1 MFLGLGV
8 NVTEPIEVHSFIAVT
23 LGIVVYFLGAK
34 LTERF
39 QILREYSIPEPV
51 SGGLLAAFVTLGVVT
66 FTGREVVY
74 DLASRDSLLIYFF
87 TTIGLNAKLSD
98 LIKGGP
104 LLGIMLVLTIGYMF
118 VQNGIG
124 VLGAAL
130 FGLPSQAGLMMGTT
144 SLIGGHGTAIA
155 WGPVVEQ
162 QYAVAGAA
170 ELGIAAATIGLI
182 MASVLGGPIAS
193 YLIARDQLAPPP
205 EERTATKAASQY
217 DADDR
222 DARDPTGGPTNP
234 GLMRAILWT
243 HVAIIVG
250 YIASESLELAG
261 ANLPLFVPCLISGIV
276 IANLFPRVFPSIK
289 TPTGTASLQLLQDFS
304 LAVFLSMSLMS
315 MQLWTLAGSAGVLAV
330 TMTLQAVAAA
340 FFIVFVVYRVMG
352 RNYFAGVMS
361 AGFAGFALGATPTA
375 IANMTAVTQKYGPS
389 PLAFIVLPLVSA
401 FFVDIAN
408 AFIIQTFVSNLP

>member
-1 MFLGLGV
+1 M
-8 NVTEPIEVHSFIAVT
+8 TEAIEVHSFIAVT
-23 LGIVVYFLGAK
+23 LGIVVYILGAQ
-34 LTERF
+34 LTEWF
-39 QILREYSIPEPV
+39 PFLRKYSIPEPV
-51 SGGLLAAFVTLGVVT
+51 SGGLLAALVTLGVVS

-74 DLASRDSLLIYFF
+74 DLTSRDSLLIYFF

-104 LLGIMLVLTIGYMF
+104 LFGIMLVLTIAYMF

-124 VLGAAL
+124 FLGASL
-130 FGLPSQAGLMMGTT
+130 FGLPSQAGVMMGTT

-162 QYAVAGAA
+162 QYVVAGAA

-182 MASVLGGPIAS
+182 MASLLGGPIAS
-193 YLIARDQLAPPP
+193 YLIARDQLAPSADERAAAIAVDKNGAQA
-205 EERTATKAASQY
+205 EEPS
-217 DADDR
+217 
-222 DARDPTGGPTNP
+222 DPTGGPTNP

-243 HVAIIVG
+243 HVAIVIG
-250 YIASESLELAG
+250 FIADESLELAG

-276 IANLFPRVFPSIK
+276 IANLMPRVFPRIK
-289 TPTGTASLQLLQDFS
+289 TPTGSASLQLVQDFS

-340 FFIVFVVYRVMG
+340 IFIIFVVYRVMG

-361 AGFAGFALGATPTA
+361 AGLAGFALGATPTA

-408 AFIIQTFVSNLP
+408 AFIIQMFVSNMP

>member
-1 MFLGLGV
+1 M
-8 NVTEPIEVHSFIAVT
+8 TEAIEVHSFIAVT
-23 LGIVVYFLGAK
+23 LGIVVYFLGAQ
-34 LTERF
+34 LTEWF
-39 QILREYSIPEPV
+39 PFLRKYSIPEPV
-51 SGGLLAAFVTLGVVT
+51 SGGLLAALVTLGVVS

-74 DLASRDSLLIYFF
+74 DLTSRDSLLIYFF

-104 LLGIMLVLTIGYMF
+104 LFGIMLVLTIAYMF

-124 VLGAAL
+124 FLGASL
-130 FGLPSQAGLMMGTT
+130 FGLPSQAGVMMGTT

-162 QYAVAGAA
+162 QYVVAGAA

-182 MASVLGGPIAS
+182 MASLLGGPIAS
-193 YLIARDQLAPPP
+193 YLIARDQLAPSADERAAAIAVDKNGAQA
-205 EERTATKAASQY
+205 EEPS
-217 DADDR
+217 
-222 DARDPTGGPTNP
+222 DPTGGPTNP

-243 HVAIIVG
+243 HVAIVIG
-250 YIASESLELAG
+250 FIADESLELAG

-276 IANLFPRVFPSIK
+276 IANLMPRVFPRIK
-289 TPTGTASLQLLQDFS
+289 TPTGSASLQLVQDFS

-340 FFIVFVVYRVMG
+340 IFIIFVVYRVMG

-408 AFIIQTFVSNLP
+408 AFIIQMFVSNMP

>member
-1 MFLGLGV
+1 M
-8 NVTEPIEVHSFIAVT
+8 TEAIEVHSFIAVT
-23 LGIVVYFLGAK
+23 LGIVVYFLGAQ
-34 LTERF
+34 LTEWF
-39 QILREYSIPEPV
+39 PFLRKYSIPEPV
-51 SGGLLAAFVTLGVVT
+51 SGGLLAALVTLGVVS

-74 DLASRDSLLIYFF
+74 DLTSRDSLLIYFF

-124 VLGAAL
+124 VLGASL
-130 FGLPSQAGLMMGTT
+130 FGLPSQAGVMMGTT

-162 QYAVAGAA
+162 QYVVAGAA

-182 MASVLGGPIAS
+182 MASLLGGPIAS
-193 YLIARDQLAPPP
+193 YLIARDQLAPSADERAAAIAVDKNGAQA
-205 EERTATKAASQY
+205 EEPS
-217 DADDR
+217 
-222 DARDPTGGPTNP
+222 DPTGGPTNP

-243 HVAIIVG
+243 HVAIVIG
-250 YIASESLELAG
+250 FIADESLELAG

-276 IANLFPRVFPSIK
+276 IANLMPRVFPRIK
-289 TPTGTASLQLLQDFS
+289 TPTGSASLQLVQDFS

-315 MQLWTLAGSAGVLAV
+315 MQLWTLAGSAGVLTV

-340 FFIVFVVYRVMG
+340 IFIIFVVYRVMG

-408 AFIIQTFVSNLP
+408 AFIIQMFVSNMP

>member
-1 MFLGLGV
+1 M
-8 NVTEPIEVHSFIAVT
+8 TAAIEVPSFIAVT
-23 LGIVVYFLGAK
+23 LGIVVYFLGAR

-39 QILREYSIPEPV
+39 QFLREYSIPEPV
-51 SGGLLAAFVTLGVVT
+51 SGGLLAALMTLGVVT

-74 DLASRDSLLIYFF
+74 DLATRDALLVYFF
-87 TTIGLNAKLSD
+87 TTIGLNARLSD
-98 LIKGGP
+98 LVRGGP
-104 LLGIMLVLTIGYMF
+104 LLAVMLVLTIGYMF

-124 VLGAAL
+124 VLGASL
-130 FGLPSQAGLMMGTT
+130 FGLPSQAGVMMGTT

-182 MASVLGGPIAS
+182 LASLLGGPIAS
-193 YLIARDQLAPPP
+193 YLIARDHLEPGAEDHSASLA
-205 EERTATKAASQY
+205 
-217 DADDR
+217 ADQNGGEGGVLT
-222 DARDPTGGPTNP
+222 DPTGGPTNP
-234 GLMRAILWT
+234 GLMRAVLWI
-243 HVAIIVG
+243 HIAIVIG
-250 YIASESLELAG
+250 YTVDESLELAG
-261 ANLPLFVPCLISGIV
+261 ANLPLFVPCLLTGIV
-276 IANLFPRVFPSIK
+276 LANLMPRIVPAIK
-289 TPTGTASLQLLQDFS
+289 TPTGSASLQLVQDFS

-315 MQLWTLAGSAGVLAV
+315 MQLWTLAGSAGVLAF

-340 FFIVFVVYRVMG
+340 FFIIFVVYRVMG
-352 RNYFAGVMS
+352 RNFFAGVMS

-375 IANMTAVTQKYGPS
+375 IANMTAVTHKYGPS

-408 AFIIQTFVSNLP
+408 AVIIQMFVANVP

>member
-1 MFLGLGV
+1 M
-8 NVTEPIEVHSFIAVT
+8 TEAIEVHSFIAVT
-23 LGIVVYFLGAK
+23 LGIVVYFLGAQ
-34 LTERF
+34 LTEWF
-39 QILREYSIPEPV
+39 PFLRKYSIPEPV
-51 SGGLLAAFVTLGVVT
+51 SGGLLAALVTLGVVS

-74 DLASRDSLLIYFF
+74 DLTSRDSLLIYFF

-124 VLGAAL
+124 VLGASL
-130 FGLPSQAGLMMGTT
+130 FGLPSQAGVMMGTT

-162 QYAVAGAA
+162 QYVVAGAA

-182 MASVLGGPIAS
+182 MASLLGGPIAS
-193 YLIARDQLAPPP
+193 YLIARDQLAPSADERAAAIAVDKNGAQA
-205 EERTATKAASQY
+205 EEPS
-217 DADDR
+217 
-222 DARDPTGGPTNP
+222 DPTGGPTNP

-243 HVAIIVG
+243 HVAIVIG
-250 YIASESLELAG
+250 FIADESLELAG

-276 IANLFPRVFPSIK
+276 IANLMPRVFPRIK
-289 TPTGTASLQLLQDFS
+289 TPTGSASLQLVQDFS

-340 FFIVFVVYRVMG
+340 FFIIFVVYRVMG

-408 AFIIQTFVSNLP
+408 AFIIQMFVSNMP